1 MSAQIENIIL
11 FDGVC
16 NLCNGFV
23 QFLIRRD
30 PRGNFKFASLQSET
44 GRQLLKDHGYQDFPL
59 TSIVFINGGKAWE
72 MSSAVLQILKTMG
85 GPWSLL
91 AVFGIIPKGIRD
103 AVYRF
108 IARRR
113 YLWFGKQEAC
123 MVPTP
128 QLRQRFLS

>member
-1 MSAQIENIIL
+1 MTETGSHIVL

-30 PRGNFKFASLQSET
+30 PQGRFKFASLQSES
-44 GRQLLKDHGYQDFPL
+44 GRQLLQDYGYSEYPL
-59 TSIVFINGGKAWE
+59 TSIIYIRGDRSYE
-72 MSSAVLQILKTMG
+72 MSTAVLQIMNSLG
-85 GPWSLL
+85 GIWSLAGVL
-91 AVFGIIPKGIRD
+91 RVIPKGIRD
-103 AVYRF
+103 RVYRF

-113 YLWFGKQEAC
+113 YLWFGKKEAC